1 MSNTEKWLEKYD
13 IIWNEINTKPIF
25 LNYYNSLNNIT
36 NNSNSN
42 TSNSILTFIEYGN
55 KIKNS

>member
-13 IIWNEINTKPIF
+13 IIWNEINKKPIF

-36 NNSNSN
+36 NNSDNCV
-42 TSNSILTFIEYGN
+42 
-55 KIKNS
+55 